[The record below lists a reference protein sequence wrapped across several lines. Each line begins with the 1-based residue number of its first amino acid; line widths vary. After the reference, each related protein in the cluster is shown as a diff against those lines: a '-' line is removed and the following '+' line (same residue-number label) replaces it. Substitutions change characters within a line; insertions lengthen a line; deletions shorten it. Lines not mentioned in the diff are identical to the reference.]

1 MQQKIRKGNTTM
13 YKQND
18 EEKRRSLI
26 STICYGA
33 DSILAEKATDD
44 SRKDAAEG
52 IRLILDNLMQFMR
65 DEEDAYEA
73 VREGTALVEKACS
86 VSGKGIIAELNGEA
100 AAEYGIPEEQ
110 LLPTML
116 SAVCRRLIDHTPAQE
131 NMIVIRDIFTPGA
144 DNFKKLIKQI
154 DFVFLIIGAEAPE
167 YIGEEKIRE
176 LVSGL
181 DKDVL
186 AAQMMPCDDETLFEV
201 YLNSFHMLKTDEGI
215 IEDPKFRKTADRM
228 VFVKGLQELVLETL
242 LLTKKFL
249 DEHGLRFYLSE
260 GTMMGAIRHHGFIPW
275 DDDVDI
281 MMPRDDYN
289 KLLRL
294 AEEGKIPPELN
305 FDALE
310 NNPNHWVLGA
320 KMQLTR
326 PTRYIQRKVMKL
338 SKCHGPYVDIFPL
351 DYWDKETSLRQ
362 LIATFVVKISRRFLF
377 IKTGYSSKIDGKLY
391 RIPVKFLCMFT
402 TNPAIEK
409 RAVKNMTKFIN
420 GSRKYMVNLC
430 SYYTYKKE
438 VFPAEYYGE
447 PVMVQFEGHDMPVPK
462 EYDAMLRKIYGA
474 KYDSIPPVKVLN
486 MRKHPFE
493 IDEDF
498 KEA

>member
-1 MQQKIRKGNTTM
+1 M
-13 YKQND
+13 YKQNIA
-18 EEKRRSLI
+18 EAEKRKILI
-26 STICYGA
+26 NTICYGA
-33 DSILAEKATDD
+33 DSILAEGAADE
-44 SRKDAAEG
+44 SRKDAAAG
-52 IRLILDNLMQFMR
+52 VKLVLDNLMQFMR
-65 DEEDAYEA
+65 DEEDAKAA
-73 VREGTALVEKACS
+73 VREGSELVRKACS
-86 VSGKGIIAELNGEA
+86 DSGKGAIAVL
-100 AAEYGIPEEQ
+100 AEKASAEWGIPEEN
-110 LLPTML
+110 LLPSML
-116 SAVCRRLIDHTPAQE
+116 SAVSGKLKEQASAAERMME
-131 NMIVIRDIFTPGA
+131 IREIFTPGA
-144 DNFKKLIKQI
+144 ENFKNLIRQI
-154 DFVFLIIGAEAPE
+154 DFVFLIIGAEASE
-167 YIGEEKIRE
+167 YIGEDKIRGLIE
-176 LVSGL
+176 GL
-181 DKDVL
+181 DKDAL
-186 AAQMMPCDDETLFEV
+186 AGQLLSCDDETLFEV
-201 YLNSFHMLKTDEGI
+201 YLNTFHMMKTEEGI

-228 VFVKGLQELVLETL
+228 VFVKGLQDLVMETL
-242 LLTKKFL
+242 ILTKKFL

-289 KLLRL
+289 KLVTL

-310 NNPNHWVLGA
+310 NNPKHWVLGA

-351 DYWDKETSLRQ
+351 DYWDKETSLSQ
-362 LIATFVVKISRRFLF
+362 LISTFIVKISRRFLF
-377 IKTGYSSKIDGKLY
+377 IKTGYSSKIEGKLY
-391 RIPVKFLCMFT
+391 RIPVKFLCMFM
-402 TNPAIEK
+402 TNPGIEK

-430 SYYTYKKE
+430 SYYSYKKE
-438 VFPAEYYGE
+438 VFPSEYYGE
-447 PVMVQFEGHDMPVPK
+447 PVMVKFEGHDMPVPK

-498 KEA
+498 KEE

>member
-1 MQQKIRKGNTTM
+1 MIDR
-13 YKQND
+13 QND
-18 EEKRRSLI
+18 DVKRTNVINEVCSGLD
-26 STICYGA
+26 TV
-33 DSILAEKATDD
+33 LAENAAAET
-44 SRKDAAEG
+44 RKEAAEG
-52 IRLILDNLMQFMR
+52 IRMVLDNLMQFMR
-65 DEEDAYEA
+65 GEETSYETVNEGFMKIEHAGSISGEGILSVLADA
-73 VREGTALVEKACS
+73 
-86 VSGKGIIAELNGEA
+86 A

-110 LLPTML
+110 LLPSMV
-116 SAVCRRLIDHTPAQE
+116 SAVCSKLIEHEAAPDRMKE
-131 NMIVIRDIFTPGA
+131 IKEIFTPGA
-144 DNFKKLIKQI
+144 ADFKKLVKQI

-167 YIGEEKIRE
+167 YIGEDKVRE
-176 LVSGL
+176 LVKKL
-181 DKDVL
+181 D
-186 AAQMMPCDDETLFEV
+186 MGSMPGYMDFADEDILVEI
-201 YLNSFHMLKTDEGI
+201 YLNSFHMIKTEEGI

-228 VFVKGLQELVLETL
+228 VFVKGLQDLVMETL
-242 LLTKKFL
+242 LLTKEFL

-289 KLLRL
+289 KLVKL

-351 DYWDKETSLRQ
+351 DYWDKETSLSQ
-362 LIATFVVKISRRFLF
+362 LISTFIVKISRRFLF
-377 IKTGYSSKIDGKLY
+377 IKTGYSSKIEGKLY
-391 RIPVKFLCMFT
+391 RIPVKFLCMFM
-402 TNPAIEK
+402 TNPGIEK

-430 SYYTYKKE
+430 SYYSYKKE
-438 VFPAEYYGE
+438 VFPSEYYGE
-447 PVMVQFEGHDMPVPK
+447 PVMVKFEGHDMPVPK

-498 KEA
+498 KEE